1 VTSISIYLVR
11 VDEPLSNDDA
21 KRLIRALLVAGD
33 FTLTGHAKRA
43 LADDRLEVGDVLNVL
58 RGGWVE
64 FSEPVGECWRYRV
77 TTRTMCVVVE
87 FASDAELVVVTA
99 WRIG

>member
-1 VTSISIYLVR
+1 VASISTYLVG

-21 KRLIRALLVAGD
+21 KRLIRALLVAGE

-43 LADDRLEVGDVLNVL
+43 LADDKLEAGDVLNVL

-64 FSEPVGECWRYRV
+64 FSEPVGGSWRYRV

-87 FASDAELVVVTA
+87 FESETELVVVTA